1 MVLEIFLRKARV
13 GDVGQIR
20 QLINVYAYQEV
31 MLPRAIGELYENIR
45 DFFVIEEGDRIVAC
59 GALHVTWEE
68 YGEILSLAVSTTEI
82 RKGHGSRILE
92 ACMKE
97 AQELGIKHL
106 VTLTYALDFFEHHGF
121 KVVDKSTLPHKLWSM
136 CVKCPRFPECDE
148 IAMIKE
154 LD

>member
-1 MVLEIFLRKARV
+1 LLRKARV
-13 GDVGQIR
+13 RDVTQIR
-20 QLINVYAYQEV
+20 QLINVYAQQEL

-45 DFFVIEEGDRIVAC
+45 DFFVIEKEDRIIAC

-68 YGEILSLAVSTTEI
+68 YGEILSLAVSTAET
-82 RKGHGSRILE
+82 RKGHGSRIIE
-92 ACMKE
+92 ACLKE
-97 AQELGIKHL
+97 APELGIKHL
-106 VTLTYALDFFEHHGF
+106 VTLTYAQEFFEHHGF

-136 CVKCPRFPECDE
+136 CVKCPRFPDCDE

>member
-1 MVLEIFLRKARV
+1 MLRKARV
-13 GDVGQIR
+13 GDVAQIR
-20 QLINVYAYQEV
+20 QLINVYAQQEL

-45 DFFVIEEGDRIVAC
+45 DFFVIEKEDRIIAC

-68 YGEILSLAVSTTEI
+68 YGEILSLAVHTAET
-82 RKGHGSRILE
+82 RKGHGSRIIE
-92 ACMKE
+92 ACLKE
-97 AQELGIKHL
+97 APELGIKHL
-106 VTLTYALDFFEHHGF
+106 VTLTYAQEFFENHGF

-136 CVKCPRFPECDE
+136 CVNCPRFPDCDE

>member
-1 MVLEIFLRKARV
+1 LINLLRKARV
-13 GDVGQIR
+13 GDVAQIR
-20 QLINVYAYQEV
+20 QLINVYAQQEL

-45 DFFVIEEGDRIVAC
+45 DFFVIENEDRIIAC

-68 YGEILSLAVSTTEI
+68 YGEILSLAVHTAET
-82 RKGHGSRILE
+82 RKGHGSMIIE
-92 ACMKE
+92 ACLKE
-97 AQELGIKHL
+97 APELGIKHL
-106 VTLTYALDFFEHHGF
+106 VTLTYAQEFFEHHGF

-136 CVKCPRFPECDE
+136 CVNCPRFPDCDE

>member
-1 MVLEIFLRKARV
+1 MLRKARV
-13 GDVGQIR
+13 GDVAQIR
-20 QLINVYAYQEV
+20 QLINVYAHQEV

-45 DFFVIEEGDRIVAC
+45 DFFVIEKEDRIIAC

-68 YGEILSLAVSTTEI
+68 YGEILSLAVYTAET
-82 RKGHGSRILE
+82 RKGHGSRIIE
-92 ACMKE
+92 ACLKE
-97 AQELGIKHL
+97 APELGIKHL
-106 VTLTYALDFFEHHGF
+106 VTLTYAQEFFEHHGF

-136 CVKCPRFPECDE
+136 CVNCPRFPDCDE

>member
-1 MVLEIFLRKARV
+1 MLRKARV
-13 GDVGQIR
+13 GDVAQIR
-20 QLINVYAYQEV
+20 QLINVYAQQEV

-45 DFFVIEEGDRIVAC
+45 DFFVIEKEDRIIAC

-68 YGEILSLAVSTTEI
+68 YGEILSLAVSTAEL

-92 ACMKE
+92 ECLEE
-97 AQELGIKHL
+97 APELGIKHL
-106 VTLTYALDFFEHHGF
+106 VTLTYAREFFEHHGF

-136 CVKCPRFPECDE
+136 CVKCPRFPDCDE

-154 LD
+154 LE

>member
-1 MVLEIFLRKARV
+1 LLRKARV
-13 GDVGQIR
+13 GDVAQIR
-20 QLINVYAYQEV
+20 QLINVYAQQEV

-45 DFFVIEEGDRIVAC
+45 DFFVIEKEDRIIAC

-68 YGEILSLAVSTTEI
+68 YGEILSLAVSTTET
-82 RKGHGSRILE
+82 RKGHGSRIIE
-92 ACMKE
+92 ACLNE
-97 AQELGIKHL
+97 APELGIKHL
-106 VTLTYALDFFEHHGF
+106 VTLTYSQEFFEHHGF

-136 CVKCPRFPECDE
+136 CVKCPRFPDCDE

>member
-1 MVLEIFLRKARV
+1 LLRKARV
-13 GDVGQIR
+13 GDVAQIR
-20 QLINVYAYQEV
+20 QLINVYAQQEV

-45 DFFVIEEGDRIVAC
+45 DFFVIEKDDRIIAC

-68 YGEILSLAVSTTEI
+68 YGEILSLAVSTAET

-92 ACMKE
+92 ACLKE
-97 AQELGIKHL
+97 ASELGIRHL

-136 CVKCPRFPECDE
+136 CVKCPRFPDCDE

>member
-45 DFFVIEEGDRIVAC
+45 DFFVIEEEDRIVAC

>member
-1 MVLEIFLRKARV
+1 MLRKARV
-13 GDVGQIR
+13 GDVAQIR
-20 QLINVYAYQEV
+20 QLINVYAHQEV

-45 DFFVIEEGDRIVAC
+45 DFFVIEKEDLIVAC

-68 YGEILSLAVSTTEI
+68 YGEILSLAVSTTEK

-92 ACMKE
+92 ACLKE

-106 VTLTYALDFFEHHGF
+106 VTLTYAQEFFEHHGF